1 MALEERIKETVGEMR
16 VLLTSLYFYPEK
28 VGISVT
34 ATDCAKFI
42 ADFGHEVS
50 VICGMPFYPEW
61 KIHRDY
67 ENRLW
72 TTEKLEN
79 ISLKRVWL
87 YVPQK
92 PSPIKRILH
101 EAVFSFLVLLR
112 SIIQRFDLL
121 LCISPPLTLGFISVL
136 VAMVKRKKHWFFVK
150 DIQPDAA
157 VDLGMIRNKKLIKL
171 MFWVEKF
178 IYAHS
183 EKIIVLSEGMARNLM
198 AKGVPREKVLII
210 PDSIDVRELA
220 SRKNGVGKFRRR
232 YALDDRFLVLY
243 SGNIG
248 VKQNPAIIVECAK
261 LLKDNPVIFFAVVG
275 EGAMKE
281 PVQELIDKYGL
292 SNIRIFPLCER
303 FELGDMLASADVLLA
318 PQRRE
323 VKDIVVPSKLL
334 AYFASKR
341 PVLAA
346 AHPSSEVAKIINENR
361 VGIVVAPEDVEAMAN
376 GILSLKMDKNKADE
390 IGERAYQ
397 FLSSTFSH
405 EIVKEKF
412 YKPLFDPSYP
422 DRENHEGSLSEEV
435 LSCSV
440 EMEKPSSPA
449 VRVRKIRLLSS

>member
-1 MALEERIKETVGEMR
+1 MK

-42 ADFGHEVS
+42 AGFGHEVS

-67 ENRLW
+67 KNKLW
-72 TTEKLEN
+72 KTEKLEN
-79 ISLKRVWL
+79 IGLKRVWV

-101 EAVFSFLVLLR
+101 EATFSFLVLLR
-112 SIIQRFDLL
+112 SVIQRFDLL
-121 LCISPPLTLGFISVL
+121 LCISPPLTLGFVSVL
-136 VAMVKRKKHWFFVK
+136 VAMVKKKKLWFFVK

-157 VDLGMIRNKKLIKL
+157 VDLGMIRNKKFIKL

-183 EKIIVLSEGMARNLM
+183 EKIIVLSEGMARNLT
-198 AKGVPREKVLII
+198 AKGVPRAKILII
-210 PDSIDVRELA
+210 PDSIDVKELA
-220 SRKNGVGKFRRR
+220 PRKSSVSKFRRR

-261 LLKDNPVIFFAVVG
+261 LLQDNPEIFFAVVG
-275 EGAMKE
+275 EGAMKK
-281 PVQELIDKYGL
+281 PVQELINKYGL

-303 FELGDMLASADVLLA
+303 CELGDMLASADVLLA

-334 AYFASKR
+334 AYFTSKR

-346 AHPSSEVAKIINENR
+346 AHPSSEVAKIINGNQA
-361 VGIVVAPEDVEAMAN
+361 GIVVAPEDVKAMAN
-376 GILSLKMDKNKADE
+376 GILSLKMNKNKADE

-422 DRENHEGSLSEEV
+422 NTDGMDKRGSQSFALAAATKRKNLCRKNKDFTLKGQTEMIMREL
-435 LSCSV
+435 
-440 EMEKPSSPA
+440 
-449 VRVRKIRLLSS
+449 